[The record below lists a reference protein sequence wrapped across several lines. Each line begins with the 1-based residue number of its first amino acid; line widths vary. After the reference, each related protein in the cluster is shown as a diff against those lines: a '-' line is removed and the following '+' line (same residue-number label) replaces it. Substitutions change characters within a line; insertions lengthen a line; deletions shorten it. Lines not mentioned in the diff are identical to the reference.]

1 MMVHLL
7 TEEQKQLLEN
17 IKYAENSYFNPV
29 KNSDDNWVISDLEV
43 NDCNNNDLEWIK
55 YLPKIEFKESKSN
68 EEFREKYINKITC
81 NG

>member
-7 TEEQKQLLEN
+7 TDDQKKLLEN

-29 KNSDDNWVISDLEV
+29 KNSDDKWVISDLEV
-43 NDCNNNDLEWIK
+43 NVCNNSDLEWIK

-68 EEFREKYINKITC
+68 EELREKYKNKM
-81 NG
+81 